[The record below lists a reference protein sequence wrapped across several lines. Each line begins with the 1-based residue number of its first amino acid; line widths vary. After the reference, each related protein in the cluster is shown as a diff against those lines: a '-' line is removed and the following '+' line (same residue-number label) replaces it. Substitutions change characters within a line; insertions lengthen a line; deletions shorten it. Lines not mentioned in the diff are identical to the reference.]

1 MTYTT
6 SISGEID
13 PRTRRLLLPTRII
26 WCTEGDNAPRG
37 AEVLLTSATSQATV
51 AAGPR
56 CVLPPGGA
64 ILLDFGQEL
73 HGGVQIVIGN
83 TGNGGTVAVR
93 LRFGESVSEAM
104 GEPNQEHA
112 LHDHTVRLPRWGA
125 YEVGNTGYRFVRID
139 VLEACNIEL
148 IAVRAIELMRD
159 LPYRGRFNCS
169 DPQLNA
175 IWQVAARTVHLCMQ
189 DYLWDGIKRDRLVW
203 VGDMHPESQVISHL
217 FGADPI
223 VPRSLDYVRDE
234 TPPTGWMNGISS
246 YTLWWVII
254 MHDWYRFHGDLGYLE
269 ENRGYLRE
277 LLPHICT
284 QVDESGQEA
293 LSEWRFLDWGSVGQT
308 EAIHAGLH
316 ALLILA
322 LEAGGELCTVLQ
334 DAELAAQCQQVV
346 QHLRGYTPALLPE
359 NKQSASLLV
368 LAGVVDP
375 ITANQ
380 TVLSRDPLCGISPF
394 YGYYI
399 LRARAQAGDIDG
411 CLTLLRRYWGGMLKA
426 GATSFWEHFDVA
438 WLADAGRIDELPL
451 AGKHDIHAE
460 YGEHCYIGLRHSLC
474 HGWAAGPVAWL
485 SEYVLGIQPVA
496 PGCRTVRITPNIGDL
511 EYAEG
516 AFPTPY
522 GDIVVHHA
530 RQADGTVAS
539 TVEAPPEVT
548 IQY

>member
-1 MTYTT
+1 MTIPDVQ
-6 SISGEID
+6 SAVSAEID

-26 WCTEGDNAPRG
+26 WGTEGDNAPRG

-73 HGGVQIVIGN
+73 HGGIQLVMGN
-83 TGNGGTVAVR
+83 TGHGGPVAVR

-139 VLEACNIEL
+139 VLEDCDIEL

-159 LPYRGRFNCS
+159 LPYRGRFSCS

-234 TPPTGWMNGISS
+234 TPSTGWMNGISS

-308 EAIHAGLH
+308 EAIHAGL
-316 ALLILA
+316 
-322 LEAGGELCTVLQ
+322 
-334 DAELAAQCQQVV
+334 
-346 QHLRGYTPALLPE
+346 
-359 NKQSASLLV
+359 
-368 LAGVVDP
+368 
-375 ITANQ
+375 
-380 TVLSRDPLCGISPF
+380 
-394 YGYYI
+394 
-399 LRARAQAGDIDG
+399 
-411 CLTLLRRYWGGMLKA
+411 
-426 GATSFWEHFDVA
+426 
-438 WLADAGRIDELPL
+438 
-451 AGKHDIHAE
+451 
-460 YGEHCYIGLRHSLC
+460 
-474 HGWAAGPVAWL
+474 
-485 SEYVLGIQPVA
+485 
-496 PGCRTVRITPNIGDL
+496 
-511 EYAEG
+511 
-516 AFPTPY
+516 
-522 GDIVVHHA
+522 
-530 RQADGTVAS
+530 
-539 TVEAPPEVT
+539 
-548 IQY
+548 